1 MASPQIENGYT
12 RIANELLDKLAE
24 TKMNGTQFRILMIV
38 FRYTYGF
45 QRKEHELSETFI
57 ANATSI
63 HKQQIK
69 RELKDLIDRK
79 IITVVRQATFTDPRV
94 ISFNKNY
101 KQWKGIQVS
110 KTIPG
115 SQTDTI
121 TGSGLD
127 TSTGSGLDTQERKSL
142 KKLSKEIYIP
152 EKSEKELRKEI
163 FDHYLSLNLIKHK
176 KYTPAMD
183 MAIKTA
189 MKNNGYTVEDCK
201 TLLDRHKKAVE
212 ATKGSE
218 YPIRARPLHEFFGQ
232 KAYQAK
238 HLICAEY
245 EEGGKYYNISKK
257 EGKHG
262 RDDEKTPKFD
272 KSKFLYQG

>member
-1 MASPQIENGYT
+1 MANPQVENGFT

-115 SQTDTI
+115 NQTDTI

-127 TSTGSGLDTQERKSL
+127 TSTGSGLATQERKSL
-142 KKLSKEIYIP
+142 KKVSKEIYIP
-152 EKSEKELRKEI
+152 EKSEKELRREI
-163 FDHYLSLNLIKHK
+163 FDYYLSLKLIKHH

-183 MAIKTA
+183 LAIKTA

-238 HLICAEY
+238 HLICADY
-245 EEGGKYYNISKK
+245 EEGGKYYNVSKGGEK
-257 EGKHG
+257 SG
-262 RDDEKTPKFD
+262 RDNKKTPKFD

>member
-1 MASPQIENGYT
+1 MANPQVENGFT

-115 SQTDTI
+115 NQTDTI

-127 TSTGSGLDTQERKSL
+127 TSTGSGLATQERKSL
-142 KKLSKEIYIP
+142 KKVSKEIYIP
-152 EKSEKELRKEI
+152 EKSEKELRREI
-163 FDHYLSLNLIKHK
+163 FDHYLSLKLIKHH

-183 MAIKTA
+183 LAIKTA

-212 ATKGSE
+212 ATKDSE

-238 HLICAEY
+238 HLICADY
-245 EEGGKYYNISKK
+245 EEGGKYYNVSKGGEK
-257 EGKHG
+257 SG
-262 RDDEKTPKFD
+262 RDNKKTPKFD